1 VKKLLKK
8 LFIFYLLFF
17 TPSVYSEFSDSYFKN
32 QSEAVTK
39 NLPDSKTITPSTVA
53 TVSPDSIDF
62 WDKLNSGVLDNL
74 CKQAKID
81 INKDYSMPNV
91 GGIEGGVKRYFERY
105 PDKTLALIDEVNIKI
120 GAAFGTEI
128 LDIPDFGPLNV
139 GISGSVEGKS
149 VVVRPLKNDDYC
161 KNLKKLVDIR
171 EVKTV
176 LPMNEKRIRDMA
188 VGEIWKLPVVTRF
201 SFSAGAGASPVT
213 YLSVSVGGGVTKER
227 TPSVTLYRI
236 DNNTLRLRIR
246 IQRVFVESVSAQI
259 STTYEIAPSD
269 IGLFEAE
276 NVLTKLV
283 NKEIAKNIN
292 KYLALKFSYGVSKTS
307 GRKVMLEFLID
318 PNNKEQLDALVDFLS
333 GNLGVI
339 QRFIKLGLRFNEFKE
354 DNNFEHGMASLNNI
368 SSQASSQLGVKPSYA
383 GANHYQSQSSNTNI
397 NIPFIHNHS
406 WSNSSSY
413 NRYQSLD
420 GKEALHIHQA
430 QRVSDGSTLNI
441 PFLGTLVKYRDEEN
455 VYIVNREN
463 DKKID
468 DPMLLYEYNA
478 GFVRNSEDSARSMIS
493 KANGVLKYVAMDG
506 NGTSSEYVIDP
517 NLVFPPSLRQELDDI
532 NSGQSVKTY
541 KRGMIAFKLLISKEG
556 IKQIIF
562 STPERILKEYL
573 NMMREFDSFIVDK
586 FGSFFSFDKDKVTY
600 DWKKVRENM
609 DSFDE
614 NYSQTVGVLDQIA
627 RSATKLIKDIFSIRD
642 ERDSK
647 KQAKKFTKVAS
658 GKASTDIGYDQF
670 MKVVVQLVSKENLAG
685 QLYIATDKKVKGE
698 EDFNANY
705 TIDPNGE
712 VTQTMNEIVNQRDR
726 FSNPST
732 LKD

>member
-1 VKKLLKK
+1 MSNLIKAVLFSLFLFNYQVFAELSEADFKK
-8 LFIFYLLFF
+8 
-17 TPSVYSEFSDSYFKN
+17 
-32 QSEAVTK
+32 QSESVSKT
-39 NLPDSKTITPSTVA
+39 LPDSKSINPSTSTTIA
-53 TVSPDSIDF
+53 PDSIDF

-74 CKQAKID
+74 CKQAKLD
-81 INKDYSMPNV
+81 LNKDFSMPNV
-91 GGIEGGVKRYFERY
+91 GGIEGGLKRYFERY
-105 PDKTLALIDEVNIKI
+105 PDKTLALIDEVNVKV
-120 GAAFGTEI
+120 GASFGMEV
-128 LDIPDFGPLNV
+128 LEIPDFGPLNV
-139 GISGSVEGKS
+139 GVSGSVEGKS
-149 VVVRPLKNDDYC
+149 VVVRPLKSDDYC
-161 KNLKKLVDIR
+161 KNLKKLVDLR

-188 VGEIWKLPVVTRF
+188 VGEIWKLPIVTRF
-201 SFSAGAGASPVT
+201 SFSAGVGASPIP
-213 YLSVSVGGGVTKER
+213 YISVSVGGGVTKER
-227 TPSVTLYRI
+227 TPSVTLYRM

-246 IQRVFVESVSAQI
+246 IQRVFVESVSAGV
-259 STTYEIAPSD
+259 SSTYEIAPSD

-292 KYLALKFSYGVSKTS
+292 KYLALKFNYGVSKTS
-307 GRKVMLEFLID
+307 GRKVMIEFLIN
-318 PNNKEQLDALVDFLS
+318 PNNEEQLKALTEFLG
-333 GNLGVI
+333 GNLGII
-339 QRFIKLGLRFNEFKE
+339 QKFIKLGLRFNEFKE
-354 DNNFEHGMASLNNI
+354 DNNFTEGMSSLNNVAN
-368 SSQASSQLGVKPSYA
+368 QASSQLGVKPSYA
-383 GANHYQSQSSNTNI
+383 GANHYHSQGSNTNI
-397 NIPFIHNHS
+397 NIPFIHSHS
-406 WSNSSSY
+406 WSSNSSY

-420 GKEALHIHQA
+420 GKEAIHVHQA

-562 STPERILKEYL
+562 STPERILKAYL

-614 NYSQTVGVLDQIA
+614 NYSQTIGVLDQIA
-627 RSATKLIKDIFSIRD
+627 KSATKLIKDIFSIRD
-642 ERDSK
+642 EQDSK
-647 KQAKKFTKVAS
+647 KQAEKFAKVAS

>member
-1 VKKLLKK
+1 
-8 LFIFYLLFF
+8 
-17 TPSVYSEFSDSYFKN
+17 
-32 QSEAVTK
+32 
-39 NLPDSKTITPSTVA
+39 
-53 TVSPDSIDF
+53 
-62 WDKLNSGVLDNL
+62 
-74 CKQAKID
+74 
-81 INKDYSMPNV
+81 
-91 GGIEGGVKRYFERY
+91 
-105 PDKTLALIDEVNIKI
+105 
-120 GAAFGTEI
+120 
-128 LDIPDFGPLNV
+128 
-139 GISGSVEGKS
+139 
-149 VVVRPLKNDDYC
+149 
-161 KNLKKLVDIR
+161 
-171 EVKTV
+171 
-176 LPMNEKRIRDMA
+176 
-188 VGEIWKLPVVTRF
+188 
-201 SFSAGAGASPVT
+201 
-213 YLSVSVGGGVTKER
+213 
-227 TPSVTLYRI
+227 
-236 DNNTLRLRIR
+236 
-246 IQRVFVESVSAQI
+246 
-259 STTYEIAPSD
+259 
-269 IGLFEAE
+269 
-276 NVLTKLV
+276 
-283 NKEIAKNIN
+283 
-292 KYLALKFSYGVSKTS
+292 
-307 GRKVMLEFLID
+307 
-318 PNNKEQLDALVDFLS
+318 
-333 GNLGVI
+333 
-339 QRFIKLGLRFNEFKE
+339 
-354 DNNFEHGMASLNNI
+354 
-368 SSQASSQLGVKPSYA
+368 VKPSYE
-383 GANHYQSQSSNTNI
+383 GANHYHSQGSNTNI
-397 NIPFIHNHS
+397 NIPFIHSHS
-406 WSNSSSY
+406 WSSNSSY

-420 GKEALHIHQA
+420 GKEAIHVHQA

-506 NGTSSEYVIDP
+506 NGTTSEYVIDP

-562 STPERILKEYL
+562 STPERILKAYL

-614 NYSQTVGVLDQIA
+614 NYSQTIGVLDQIA

-642 ERDSK
+642 EQDSK
-647 KQAKKFTKVAS
+647 KQAEKFAKVAS